1 MSSNSDF
8 QTKWR
13 HTWKWKQIFICNL
26 SKGTKR
32 IHSRTELCTV
42 KKENV
47 GEPDIVIFK
56 IPLEPPPPGTPMRPQ
71 VCLIYSGDLYQ
82 YHRPKDFFKSNF
94 EGKSNVLLA
103 ALSHSRI
110 GNYFFSHLLTCEV
123 HLIEVSEIM
132 AQIQ

>member
-8 QTKWR
+8 ETKWR
-13 HTWKWKQIFICNL
+13 HTWKWKQVFICNL

-56 IPLEPPPPGTPMRPQ
+56 TPLEPPPPGTPMRPQ

-94 EGKSNVLLA
+94 EGKSNVP
-103 ALSHSRI
+103 LSVLKPVKTHKGPQTPRNFNHCNF
-110 GNYFFSHLLTCEV
+110 GYYV
-123 HLIEVSEIM
+123 HRWHCP
-132 AQIQ
+132 